1 TVKNTHSTHTRQAY
15 RALPGPDP
23 VFPSSSPLEKDL
35 KVNQEALFAVQCNGA
50 RGVVDAKVH
59 TPSGSAE
66 ECYIT
71 DLDSDKN
78 TIRFI
83 PRENGVHSID
93 VKFNGSHIPGSPFNV
108 RVGEA
113 GQAGDPGMVTV
124 YGPGLDGGST
134 GTYTTL
140 YLLLIFLLPL
150 YTDPMLLT
158 THVGEVCH
166 Q

>member
-1 TVKNTHSTHTRQAY
+1 MGEMGTNVLLNVEQNINFITLYLFISNHSY
-15 RALPGPDP
+15 
-23 VFPSSSPLEKDL
+23 S
-35 KVNQEALFAVQCNGA
+35 
-50 RGVVDAKVH
+50 
-59 TPSGSAE
+59 
-66 ECYIT
+66 
-71 DLDSDKN
+71 SDKN